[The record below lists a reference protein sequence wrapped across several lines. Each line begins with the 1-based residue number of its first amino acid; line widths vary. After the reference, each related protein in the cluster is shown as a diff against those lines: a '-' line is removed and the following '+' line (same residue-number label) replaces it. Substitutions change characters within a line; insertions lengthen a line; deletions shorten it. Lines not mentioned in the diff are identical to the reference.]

1 MAKVQIPEEEPL
13 FTLPLK
19 HYRVKPEGPQ
29 FKVGDW
35 ICQDTTYVMKVN
47 RITDYAYHSNDG
59 KAIKLEN
66 AKLWKP
72 KPGEWCWY
80 SKWDKIVC
88 VEFYLCKFVLDMNE
102 VEPEF
107 KHKYE
112 PFIGELPTFLK
123 DNT

>member
-1 MAKVQIPEEEPL
+1 MQN
-13 FTLPLK
+13 
-19 HYRVKPEGPQ
+19 

-35 ICQDTTYVMKVN
+35 VRIKTDTFEYDGTASISKGVKQLSK
-47 RITDYAYHSNDG
+47 SNMW
-59 KAIKLEN
+59 IFSEN
-66 AKLWKP
+66 HYKCDPDKYIEHWKP
-72 KPGEWCWY
+72 TEGEWCWY
-80 SKWDKIVC
+80 SKWDKVVC

-112 PFIGELPTFLK
+112 PFIGQLPSFLK